1 MRRIGLFGAAIG
13 NALMDL
19 AAARS
24 ARAACGA
31 RRRGVRG
38 RSIVRMDRTSED
50 PHAPLRDDVRLLGR
64 LLGEQLQALAG
75 TDVYEAVEQIRAL
88 AKDARASHDPDSAS
102 WHELDRVLTSLPAE
116 CATAVARAFAH
127 FLALANIAE
136 QHHRGRRRLAYR
148 TEGQRGSLAAVLPLL
163 VTAGVTPEAL
173 FETACGLE
181 IDLVL
186 TAHPTEVMRRTM
198 LIKERRIEA
207 LLTERDRP
215 GLDTAEQDALV
226 AALRREIAAVWATDE
241 FRPKRPTP
249 ESEARGG
256 FAVIEHVLWDAI
268 PAVVREL
275 DGHVFAQTGQ
285 HLPAEIAPIRF
296 GSWMGGDRDGN
307 PNVTAV
313 STRRVILLARWMA
326 ADLYL
331 LEIRA
336 LAEEL
341 SMNRADDGLRAVVGD
356 AWEPYRALLR
366 GVLRRLGATRAWAE
380 AALDEGLDA
389 LTPDAEAYTDADE
402 LASALR
408 LCHQSLHRCGLG
420 ELADGRLLDT
430 MRRVACF
437 GVTLVKLDLRQDA
450 SRHTEAIDEITVAL
464 GLGHY
469 ATWDEPERQAFLIRE
484 LRSRRPLLP
493 RDFTASDAVRE
504 VLDTFEVAARA
515 PASSLGAYVISMASK
530 PSDVLVVELLQRNA
544 GTRTPQRVVPL
555 FETVEDLDGGGA
567 SIHALLSIPE
577 YRALIGER
585 QEVMIGYSDSAKRAG
600 RLAAG
605 WSLYRAQ
612 EAIVAAAAEHGVAL
626 TLFHGRGGSVGRGG
640 GNTYEAMLSQP
651 PGAVP
656 GRLRVTEQGE
666 VIHAKFGF
674 PGVALRSLEVY
685 LGATLHATLRP
696 PADPEPAWRACM
708 ESLAAVSRR
717 EYQAVIADDPR
728 FVPYFRQ
735 ATPEAEL
742 SRLNIGSRP
751 ARRGGKSG
759 GLESLRAIPW
769 VFAWTQTRSMLPA
782 WLGVGEALESALADG
797 KGPVLGE
804 MLERWPFFGS
814 TLAMIAMVLAKASPE
829 ITQRYDERLVDP
841 ELREV
846 GTTLRQRLERTRD
859 VVQRVLGRS
868 LLADNPVLEGSIAVR
883 NPYVDPL
890 NLLQIEALRRTRV
903 QEDPELVHGLLITIN
918 GIVAGMR
925 NTG

>member
-1 MRRIGLFGAAIG
+1 
-13 NALMDL
+13 
-19 AAARS
+19 
-24 ARAACGA
+24 
-31 RRRGVRG
+31 
-38 RSIVRMDRTSED
+38 MDRTSDD
-50 PHAPLRDDVRLLGR
+50 PHAPLRDDVRFLGR
-64 LLGEQLQALAG
+64 MLGEQLRLLAG
-75 TDVYEAVEQIRAL
+75 TEVYETVEQIRAL
-88 AKDARASHDPDSAS
+88 AKDARASHDPDSAP
-102 WHELDRVLTSLPAE
+102 WHELDRVLTSLPAAR
-116 CATAVARAFAH
+116 ATVVARAFAQ
-127 FLALANIAE
+127 FLALANLAE
-136 QHHRGRRRLAYR
+136 QHHRGRRRLAQR
-148 TEGQRGSLAAVLPLL
+148 AQGQRGSLTAVLPLL
-163 VTAGVTPEAL
+163 RSLGVEPELL
-173 FETACGLE
+173 FETACNLE

-207 LLTERDRP
+207 LLRERDRP
-215 GLDTAEQDALV
+215 GLDADEREALV

-249 ESEARGG
+249 EEEARGG

-268 PAVVREL
+268 PAIVREL
-275 DGHVFAQTGQ
+275 DAQILAHTGRK
-285 HLPAEIAPIRF
+285 LPTEIAPIRF

-313 STRRVILLARWMA
+313 ATRRVILLARWSA

-331 LEIRA
+331 RDIDA
-336 LAEEL
+336 LADEL
-341 SMNRADDGLRAVVGD
+341 SMNRCDDALRAVVGD
-356 AWEPYRALLR
+356 AWEPYRTLLHD
-366 GVLRRLGATRAWAE
+366 VQRRLRATRAWAE
-380 AALDEGLDA
+380 SALDGGLAA
-389 LTPDAEAYTDADE
+389 LTPTAEAYTDADE
-402 LASALR
+402 LAAALR
-408 LCHQSLHRCGLG
+408 LCHASLHRCGLG

-450 SRHTEAIDEITVAL
+450 SRHTAALDEITKAL
-464 GLGHY
+464 GLGGY
-469 ATWDEPERQAFLIRE
+469 ASWDEPARQAFLVRE
-484 LRSRRPLLP
+484 LNSRRPLLP
-493 RDFTASDAVRE
+493 RDFAPSDAARE
-504 VLDTFEVAARA
+504 VLDTFDVAAHA

-530 PSDVLVVELLQRNA
+530 PSDVLAVELLQRNT
-544 GTRTPQRVVPL
+544 GIRSPQRVVPL

-567 SIHALLSIPE
+567 SIRALLSLPE
-577 YRALIGER
+577 YRALVGDR

-600 RLAAG
+600 RLSAG

-612 EAIVAAAAEHGVAL
+612 EEIVAAAAEHGVRL

-685 LGATLHATLRP
+685 LGATMHATLRP
-696 PADPEPAWRACM
+696 PADPEPAWRNCM

-717 EYQAVIADDPR
+717 AYDSVIADDPR

-742 SRLNIGSRP
+742 ARLNIGSRP
-751 ARRGGKSG
+751 ARRGGGTG
-759 GLESLRAIPW
+759 GLETLRAIPW

-782 WLGVGEALESALADG
+782 WLGVGEALESALQDG
-797 KGPVLGE
+797 KGPLLAE
-804 MLERWPFFGS
+804 MLERWPFFAS
-814 TLAMIAMVLAKASPE
+814 TLAMIAMVLAKTSPE
-829 ITQRYDERLVDP
+829 ITQRYDERLVEP

-846 GTTLRQRLERTRD
+846 GTMLRERLERTRE
-859 VVQRVLGRS
+859 VVQRVLGRP

-903 QEDPELVHGLLITIN
+903 GEDPELVRGLLITIN